1 MIKKII
7 SILGIV
13 FFGTWANAQ
22 DPGVSDVT
30 ITPSIVESGS
40 TAKFDFNLYNSS
52 SVGLTNWSVGDSF
65 ALKVVMSLSDA
76 VPSDIISVSN
86 SISGTWSGKFDWSY
100 DSDTNV
106 ITGTQK
112 EDIAGETLSEA
123 SAGSI
128 SVSVTNTAE
137 STESDPNCGFIV
149 NLTPPASAS
158 SMNTDDDSKNIYTYT
173 TEASTTTCSGEV
185 GGMGDNDDFD
195 GDGICNI
202 DDLDDDNDGVLDT
215 EECLAPEEEYTVS
228 PVTFWGAS
236 PSTTGSGTFGSMS
249 ATGTATNNFSRNDTT
264 VSFRPLDSTE
274 TSYVFQTYNFSQ
286 SVDVS
291 IDFFNLQA
299 SIEDFVF
306 DQSPDLDKS
315 SINSTYHSLVDS
327 SIEFTG
333 VSNNNLI
340 VIRGGTNGQGGTSD
354 SSTVYFSNITTLT
367 IGYNSS
373 NPAHNAAYRNMKI
386 FVPSETCSDTDGDGI
401 LNIFDLDSDGDGCPD
416 AKEAGV
422 TSLGG
427 VTMTTGNVVN
437 GDGTNNTTTV
447 TSEAVV
453 SGDVGTDGLVDSL
466 ETSIDSG
473 EFKGIYTYSNATDA
487 SINGCSCSA
496 SSLTSGTAEVTKTGI
511 STLDTPPT
519 NNWPNDVRN
528 GFITLESTNK
538 GFVIT
543 RLSDPETDIENP
555 VKGML
560 VFDTTMKCLRM
571 NNDGTS
577 SGWTGCLQKGCNSWV
592 DVQMDI
598 ACKDESLS
606 GPVDGATPILA
617 WNKNMK
623 SELQTAGSM
632 TKEEFMSGL
641 TFMQIDHP
649 NLYDEA
655 GNQVVGCT
663 TIQSGSS
670 AYLHTTV
677 KINYTDGT
685 SETISSA
692 ISDTC
697 LNDSWSDILSTRLLD
712 ALYNSD
718 KEIQN
723 IEFVRNNATAI
734 GAGFTST
741 ASLLGLKH
749 TISGTYTDS
758 EELGPFNLVDTSDG
772 SVIGTVSSSPFSIE
786 LSGQTT
792 GETRSFELQSQSD
805 TTKTSN
811 TVDLYFED
819 CSSN

>member
-7 SILGIV
+7 SILGVV
-13 FFGTWANAQ
+13 FLGTWANAQ

-40 TAKFDFNLYNSS
+40 AAKFDFNLYNSS

-215 EECLAPEEEYTVS
+215 VETCTTATEELSSFAFFPRWENTSTSGESSTIGSSDVTVNIS
-228 PVTFWGAS
+228 VNQGVLSQISGALS
-236 PSTTGSGTFGSMS
+236 IGIDDPSTTTTSNGAKGNFIDQDITFTFSSMVSNPTFDISGITISTSTGVGEYINVTGGTFS
-249 ATGTATNNFSRNDTT
+249 APEFYTYDATVDGWT
-264 VSFRPLDSTE
+264 SFRNEDRGTFTVEGIGRTFVLKIRYKGD
-274 TSYVFQTYNFSQ
+274 VAGARGLMLR
-286 SVDVS
+286 SVT
-291 IDFFNLQA
+291 
-299 SIEDFVF
+299 F
-306 DQSPDLDKS
+306 DE
-315 SINSTYHSLVDS
+315 V
-327 SIEFTG
+327 
-333 VSNNNLI
+333 
-340 VIRGGTNGQGGTSD
+340 
-354 SSTVYFSNITTLT
+354 
-367 IGYNSS
+367 
-373 NPAHNAAYRNMKI
+373 
-386 FVPSETCSDTDGDGI
+386 CDTDGDGI
-401 LNIFDLDSDGDGCPD
+401 PNSFDLDSDGDGCPD
-416 AKEAGV
+416 AKESGV

-473 EFKGIYTYSNATDA
+473 EFKGIYTYSDATDA

-496 SSLTSGTAEVTKTGI
+496 SSLTSGTEEVTKTGI

-649 NLYDEA
+649 DLYDEA
-655 GNQVVGCT
+655 GSQIAGCT
-663 TIQSGSS
+663 TIVSGSS
-670 AYLHTTV
+670 AYILTTI

-685 SETISSA
+685 FENISNA

-697 LNDSWSDILSTRLLD
+697 LNDSWSNIMSSKLLD
-712 ALYNSD
+712 ALYSND
-718 KEIQN
+718 KEVES
-723 IEFVRNNATAI
+723 IEFVRNNGTSI
-734 GAGFTST
+734 GAGFTS
-741 ASLLGLKH
+741 AAGLLGLKH
-749 TISGTYTDS
+749 TISGTFTDS
-758 EELGPFNLVDTSDG
+758 EALGPFNLVDTSDG